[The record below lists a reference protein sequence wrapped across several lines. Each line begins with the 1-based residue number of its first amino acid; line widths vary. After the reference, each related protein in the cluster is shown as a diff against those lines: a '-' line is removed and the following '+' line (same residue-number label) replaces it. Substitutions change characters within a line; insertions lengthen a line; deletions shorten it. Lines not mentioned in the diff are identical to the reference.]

1 MYVCTYVF
9 FREKERQ
16 GEKHQCVVASHAPPA
31 GVLARNPGP
40 CRTGSST
47 APLQPGLYSNFNF
60 SSDFRKDKTSVI
72 CYVKVTLHIPEN
84 LYGRYLDRS
93 VLPRALLQSQV
104 LLWCRRPHKS
114 RTEFTQTTTSSRTQQ
129 RILILEAYF
138 RTNFLFY
145 LFR

>member
-16 GEKHQCVVASHAPPA
+16 GEKHQCVVASRAPPA

-93 VLPRALLQSQV
+93 VLPRAWQSQV

-129 RILILEAYF
+129 RTLILEAYF